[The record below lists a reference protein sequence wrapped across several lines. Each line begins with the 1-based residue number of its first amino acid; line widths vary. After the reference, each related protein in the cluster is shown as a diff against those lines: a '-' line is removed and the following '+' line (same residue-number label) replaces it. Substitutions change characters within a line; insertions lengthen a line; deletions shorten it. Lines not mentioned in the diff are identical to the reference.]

1 MHGISNWHEWAWPDE
16 EEEAGYILARS
27 LPRLGSWKKYTSEQI
42 TKITKDHIFKKPEP
56 TLSRH
61 TVPPKSWTMPTP
73 HIQSIHFII

>member
-1 MHGISNWHEWAWPDE
+1 
-16 EEEAGYILARS
+16 
-27 LPRLGSWKKYTSEQI
+27 SWKKYTSEQI

-73 HIQSIHFII
+73 HIQNQNQSNTKCQENLENLMETPTQDTIDLTQTNIHSISK